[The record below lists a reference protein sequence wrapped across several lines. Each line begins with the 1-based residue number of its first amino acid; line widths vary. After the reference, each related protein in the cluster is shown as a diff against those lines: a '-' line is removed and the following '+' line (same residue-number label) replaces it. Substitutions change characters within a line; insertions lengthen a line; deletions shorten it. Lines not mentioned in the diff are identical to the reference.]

1 MYFASDNWAG
11 AAPQIVDAIAREAG
25 RYAGAYGTSETDG
38 SAAALFSTVFQRDV
52 SVFFVATGTA
62 ANSIALTAV
71 NRPGGVVFCHS
82 HSHIEVDECGAVG
95 FQSGGARLMPLA
107 GRLGKLSAA
116 DLADAIKPFSPDF
129 VHGGQ
134 PMAVSV
140 TQATEA
146 GTVYTLDEL
155 GAISEVAKAHGLPLH
170 MDGARFANA
179 LVALDVTPA
188 EMTWKAGVDIL
199 SFGGTKNGCVAA
211 EAIVVFDPDLAA
223 EIPYLRMRAGHLFS
237 KMRFVAAQFEAY
249 LADGLWLELG
259 RHANRVADRLRA
271 AIDAGG
277 HARLAW
283 PTRAN
288 EVFVAMPGTM
298 ADRLREAGAQFHG
311 WSHSEDFKAEEGEV
325 LVRLVT
331 SFASEPDH
339 VDRFVDLLNG

>member
-11 AAPQIVDAIAREAG
+11 AAPQIIEAIAREAE
-25 RYAGAYGTSETDG
+25 RYGGAYGTSDADK
-38 SAAALFSTVFQRDV
+38 SAAALFSKVFERDV

-62 ANSIALTAV
+62 ANSIALTAA
-71 NRPGGVVFCHS
+71 NRPGGVVFCHR
-82 HSHIEVDECGAVG
+82 HSHIEADECGAVG

-116 DLADAIKPFSPDF
+116 DVENAIRPFSPDF

-134 PMAVSV
+134 PMAVSI

-146 GTVYTLDEL
+146 GTTYALDEIL
-155 GAISEVAKAHGLPLH
+155 AISDVAKAHGLPLH

-179 LVALDVTPA
+179 LVGLDLTPA

-199 SFGGTKNGCVAA
+199 SFGGTKNGCLAA

-249 LADGLWLELG
+249 LADGLWLELA
-259 RHANRVADRLRA
+259 RHANGMADRLRA
-271 AIDAGG
+271 AIDACDS
-277 HARLAW
+277 ARLAW
-283 PTRAN
+283 PTQAN
-288 EVFVAMPGTM
+288 EVFVAMPETL
-298 ADRLREAGAQFHG
+298 AEKLREAGAQFHD
-311 WSHSEDFKAEEGEV
+311 WSHSDDFTAEDGEL

-331 SFASEPDH
+331 SFASEADH
-339 VDRFVDLLNG
+339 VDRFAGILNG